1 MGLKPTQEI
10 DPKWFEFFDK
20 ALNPSKSV
28 KIAIAGKYAEFQEA
42 YKSVHEALK
51 HAGMNNDAK
60 VEVTYIN
67 TEKDNLEEKLK
78 TVDGILIPGGFGG
91 RGIEGKI
98 ATVKYAREHKI
109 PLLGICLGMQCVVI
123 EAARNL
129 CGLHDA
135 NSTEFDPTTQ
145 DPVVDLTPQQK
156 NVVYKGGTMRL
167 GNYTADLKE
176 GSLARRLYGK
186 DRIVERHRHRYEFN
200 PAYVKQLADAGLTVS
215 GWHEG
220 VLPEIVERQDHPYF
234 IAGQFHPEFGSRP
247 LRPHPLFDGLIKA
260 SLKNKENKNK

>member
-1 MGLKPTQEI
+1 M
-10 DPKWFEFFDK
+10 
-20 ALNPSKSV
+20 
-28 KIAIAGKYAEFQEA
+28 
-42 YKSVHEALK
+42 
-51 HAGMNNDAK
+51 
-60 VEVTYIN
+60 
-67 TEKDNLEEKLK
+67 
-78 TVDGILIPGGFGG
+78 
-91 RGIEGKI
+91 
-98 ATVKYAREHKI
+98 
-109 PLLGICLGMQCVVI
+109 I